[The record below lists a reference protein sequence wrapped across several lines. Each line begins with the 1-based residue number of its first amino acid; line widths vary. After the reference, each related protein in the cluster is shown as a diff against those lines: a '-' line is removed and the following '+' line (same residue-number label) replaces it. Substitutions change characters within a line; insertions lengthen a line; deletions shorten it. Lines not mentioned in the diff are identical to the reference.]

1 MRDFWLIWLVSA
13 VAVVAVVYLVKSAR
27 RRRFAGMTKFHWP
40 GTIVIALIIGAIP
53 AFLFYNQTP
62 RAVDVPEGVAERPNF
77 SNLTKN

>member
-27 RRRFAGMTKFHWP
+27 QRRFPGMTKFNWP
-40 GTIVIALIIGAIP
+40 GTIVIALIIGAVP

>member
-13 VAVVAVVYLVKSAR
+13 VAVVAVVYLVKSAW
-27 RRRFAGMTKFHWP
+27 RRRFAGMAKFHWP
-40 GTIVIALIIGAIP
+40 GTIVIALIIGAVP